1 MNEGFF
7 MFKIISV
14 CILSLAAFA
23 FTTTAQTA
31 LKQWEYLVVNEYEGV
46 NFSDLGQKGWELTGL
61 TFIEN
66 QSTRFIF
73 KRPYDAERARQEAE
87 LQRTN
92 EQNRQPQIEFVNLD
106 EAEKQSSQKE
116 NEEKAKSRIGQA
128 IKSVKGFSIVSFKP
142 NAWFP
147 NNNARRIGGEAVIDG
162 SKELL
167 KDGNKYRA
175 SEVDKFIRQ
184 AANEIYKAAQ
194 LKPHFAN
201 QEIFGTYYNP
211 NATGVNIKLSVVVN
225 YKGAMKT
232 LATGVVQGDW
242 EESQR
247 P

>member
-1 MNEGFF
+1 

-31 LKQWEYLVVNEYEGV
+31 VTHWEYLEVKENS
-46 NFSDLGQKGWELTGL
+46 NFNFNDLGQKVWELTGL

-73 KRPYDAERARQEAE
+73 KRPYDAERSRQETE
-87 LQRTN
+87 LQKNN
-92 EQNRQPQIEFVNLD
+92 EQNRQPQVEFVNLD
-106 EAEKQSSQKE
+106 EIEKQSSQKE
-116 NEEKAKSRIGQA
+116 AEEKAKYRIEQA
-128 IKSVKGFSIVSFKP
+128 IKSIKGFSIVSLKSF
-142 NAWFP
+142 AWFP
-147 NNNARRIGGEAVIDG
+147 NIPNIKDRRISGEVIIDG

-184 AANEIYKAAQ
+184 AANELYKSAG
-194 LKPHFAN
+194 LKPRYAN
-201 QEIFGTYYNP
+201 EEIFTYHNSGG
-211 NATGVNIKLSVVVN
+211 NGVKVKISVVVN
-225 YKGAMKT
+225 YKGVAKT
-232 LATGVVQGDW
+232 LAEGVVQGDW
-242 EESQR
+242 EESQS